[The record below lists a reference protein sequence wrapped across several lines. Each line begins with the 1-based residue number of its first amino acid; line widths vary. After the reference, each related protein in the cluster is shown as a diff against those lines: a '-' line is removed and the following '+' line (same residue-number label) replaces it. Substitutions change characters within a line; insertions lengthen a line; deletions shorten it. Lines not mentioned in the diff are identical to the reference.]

1 LAFANTKSDGSIV
14 VDSTNFPTAL
24 IKSWKS
30 TGKKVI
36 LSVGGQN
43 GNWNTVFA
51 SEISISNF
59 IKTIT
64 SALTQY
70 NLDGVD
76 LDIEAYIATPRT
88 VANTIIR
95 LKSSISPKLLIV
107 SPECVTVY
115 EGTPVPS
122 PDVGGQAWNYFVPII
137 NLADHSID
145 FYQPQAYNN
154 WYGGL
159 PGGSVA
165 YLKEVYLNWRNL
177 PSSIPWTNPI
187 PNFAGVNGS
196 KLLLGVLASSSAG
209 GAAYFAPVTVIQEV
223 RGWLKANNY
232 SLKGFMVWDSNWDK
246 KNNFQVSDACTEA
259 I

>member
-1 LAFANTKSDGSIV
+1 MAFANTKSDGSIV
-14 VDSTNFPTAL
+14 VDSANFPSAL
-24 IKSWKS
+24 VKNWKS
-30 TGKKVI
+30 SGKKVI

-43 GNWNTVFA
+43 GYWDTIFGSDNN
-51 SEISISNF
+51 INNF
-59 IKTIT
+59 IKTVST
-64 SALTQY
+64 ALTQF

-76 LDIEAYIATPRT
+76 LDIEAYTATPRT
-88 VANTIIR
+88 VANTIMR
-95 LKSSISPKLLIV
+95 LKSNIGTKLLIV

-122 PDVGGQAWNYFVPII
+122 PDVGGQPWNYFVPII
-137 NLADHSID
+137 QLVDKFID

-187 PNFAGVNGS
+187 PGFSGVDGN

-209 GAAYFAPVTVIQEV
+209 GAAYYAPPTVIGEV

-232 SLKGFMVWDSNWDK
+232 PLKGFMIWDSNWDK
-246 KNNFQVSDACTEA
+246 KNNFQISDICTQNM
-259 I
+259 